1 MVTFNSS
8 MNRVAEEKDDSIL
21 LILLFALISEK
32 VVLIVKPVFVL
43 NLSSKTCIL
52 LMVEVVSNCSLG
64 TMVNKCFP
72 SLL

>member
-32 VVLIVKPVFVL
+32 VVLIVKG
-43 NLSSKTCIL
+43 I
-52 LMVEVVSNCSLG
+52 
-64 TMVNKCFP
+64 NK
-72 SLL
+72 L